1 MKTKDIIL
9 GIIISIVFLLFSVYG
24 TKLIFEQPRY
34 SDYCNIERPFPLE
47 KENATEIEKSQEL
60 LKECQEN
67 YEEVREKYSQNL
79 FLSSLIF
86 SLIIIFISVL
96 FIKVESVSGGLMLG
110 SLMFI
115 IYGTGGYWKYMKDLS
130 RFLILGVSLAVLI
143 WLGFWLSKRKI

>member
-24 TKLIFEQPRY
+24 TKLIYEQPKY
-34 SDYCNIERPFPLE
+34 DDFCVIKEPHVPLDKGE
-47 KENATEIEKSQEL
+47 KYEEWQNWQEQ
-60 LKECQEN
+60 CMEN
-67 YEEVREKYSQNL
+67 YEDAREKYSQNL
-79 FLSSLIF
+79 FLISLVF
-86 SLIIIFISVL
+86 SLIIIVISVL
-96 FIKVESVSGGLMLG
+96 AIKVESVYGGLMLG

-115 IYGTGGYWKYMKDLS
+115 IYGTGSYWRYMDNLL